1 MYPSSQPIPGAAAG
15 SRSIAMA
22 AAAALAVSLVSFQLA
37 VTPQGSVPASP
48 ASGER
53 SQQLQA
59 DADPSPIV
67 WRGR

>member
-1 MYPSSQPIPGAAAG
+1 MYPSSQPIPSAGAG
-15 SRSIAMA
+15 SRSIAMT

-37 VTPQGSVPASP
+37 VTPQAGTPASP
-48 ASGER
+48 SGAER

-59 DADPSPIV
+59 GSDPSPIV